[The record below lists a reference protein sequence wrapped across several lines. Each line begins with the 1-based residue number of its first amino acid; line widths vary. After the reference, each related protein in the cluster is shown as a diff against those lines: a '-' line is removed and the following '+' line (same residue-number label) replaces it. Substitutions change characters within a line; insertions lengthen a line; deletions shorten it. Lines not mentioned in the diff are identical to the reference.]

1 VGLQEA
7 PHLHDPK
14 QNHSE
19 NAKCGNSKQEFFFE
33 NQPSSSL
40 KKNFK
45 RVALCLHKD
54 NKTDH
59 LEDKKLLTTTKSQ
72 ESVKLTIDN
81 PQLHTNSISSCES
94 SNPNFQHLE
103 SAAWPDI

>member
-19 NAKCGNSKQEFFFE
+19 NAKSGNSKQEFFFK

-40 KKNFK
+40 YKNFR
-45 RVALCLHKD
+45 RVAFCLQKD

-59 LEDKKLLTTTKSQ
+59 LEDKKLLTTTKPQ

-81 PQLHTNSISSCES
+81 PQFRSH
-94 SNPNFQHLE
+94 
-103 SAAWPDI
+103 

>member
-19 NAKCGNSKQEFFFE
+19 NAKSENSKHEFFFK
-33 NQPSSSL
+33 NQPYSSL

-45 RVALCLHKD
+45 RVSFCLQKD
-54 NKTDH
+54 NKTNH

-72 ESVKLTIDN
+72 ESIKLTIDN
-81 PQLHTNSISSCES
+81 P
-94 SNPNFQHLE
+94 
-103 SAAWPDI
+103 